1 MQTKTKTIFIISVT
15 LIIGIVIGSVLT
27 ATVLRSYR
35 YRDRIDKIRTPE
47 GFVSRF
53 EKIIEPN
60 EQQKEQVQKIL
71 LDHFTRLDSTSTQYY
86 SQMRDMRDTLNKQ
99 IVPILTP
106 EQKERWEKYQERYK
120 KRKYP
125 HSHEKEKKRERDD

>member
-1 MQTKTKTIFIISVT
+1 MQTKTKTILIISVT
-15 LIIGIVIGSVLT
+15 LIIGIAIGSVLT

-60 EQQKEQVQKIL
+60 EQQKEQIHKIL
-71 LDHFTRLDSTSTQYY
+71 LDHFNLIDSTSTRFY
-86 SQMRDMRDTLNKQ
+86 SEMKALRDTLNK
-99 IVPILTP
+99 VLEPILTP
-106 EQKERWEKYQERYK
+106 EQKKRWQKYQERYK

-125 HSHEKEKKRERDD
+125 HSHRKRDKRDRDN

>member
-1 MQTKTKTIFIISVT
+1 MRTKTKTILLISVT

-60 EQQKEQVQKIL
+60 AVQKEQIHKIL
-71 LDHFTRLDSTSTQYY
+71 LDHFKLIDSTSTQYY

-106 EQKERWEKYQERYK
+106 AQKERWEKYLEKFK
-120 KRKYP
+120 KRRSS
-125 HSHEKEKKRERDD
+125 HSHKKGERIEKKN